1 MIRGEIAGDCRQ
13 LNPRDRAAFQHWMF
27 VNTVVGA
34 VAVMA
39 LIAVTSVGYGGKS
52 GSRTVQNTQ
61 ALPSAMP
68 TNSQSRL
75 NGINPPR
82 R

>member
-1 MIRGEIAGDCRQ
+1 MIRGETAGDYRQ
-13 LNPRDRAAFQHWMF
+13 LNPRDRAAFQRWMF

-39 LIAVTSVGYGGKS
+39 LIAVTSMGYGGRS
-52 GSRTVQNTQ
+52 GSRTVHNAQ
-61 ALPSAMP
+61 ALPSAM
-68 TNSQSRL
+68 TSNAQSRL